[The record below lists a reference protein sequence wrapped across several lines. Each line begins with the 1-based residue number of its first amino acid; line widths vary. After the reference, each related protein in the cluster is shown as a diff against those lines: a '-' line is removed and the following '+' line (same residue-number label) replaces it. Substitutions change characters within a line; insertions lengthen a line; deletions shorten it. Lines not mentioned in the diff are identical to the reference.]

1 MAAEGFER
9 SGVFASRSARTTEAL
24 GEALGRA
31 LFPGALV
38 ALVGELGAGKTTLVR
53 GLARGLGIVQP
64 VSSPTFTRMRLL
76 YGRLALHHFDAWRSG
91 SAALFAEGTE
101 LLAGEGVAARRIAV
115 DDDRVGGQPG
125 QFAADGRHVVP
136 GHRASHH
143 HPQPSSLI
151 LSHC

>member
-1 MAAEGFER
+1 MSISIRPAGVDRVDDLAA
-9 SGVFASRSARTTEAL
+9 L
-24 GEALGRA
+24 LGRSFADDPMIVWPAGPDQLDLVTAIFRA
-31 LFPGALV
+31 LNQAY
-38 ALVGELGAGKTTLVR
+38 AGHGWLWE
-53 GLARGLGIVQP
+53 A
-64 VSSPTFTRMRLL
+64 S
-76 YGRLALHHFDAWRSG
+76 
-91 SAALFAEGTE
+91 
-101 LLAGEGVAARRIAV
+101 AGEGVAARRIAV